1 MKKLMVL
8 LLAVGFAGAVA
19 VAQEPVKTQKEKAKV
34 EHKCKNDCKNHGK
47 DAAHKCKSDCKAKAN
62 EAGKKC
68 VGNGQNC
75 KGTAAHKCTGKCAHH
90 KSGDKATMQKK
101 VETKK

>member
-75 KGTAAHKCTGKCAHH
+75 KGTAAHKCTGKCAQH